1 MSLVVQR
8 RLSVMHVQSC
18 CFANINLWI
27 FNCSRCRRRHDRYLN
42 SLLFPSRWYTS
53 PLYYL
58 WFTVSL
64 VHHNDSESLWLP
76 LERERMSY
84 QVRLWT
90 FVIKYELCL
99 ASDVS
104 KYLIKQSYPCINV
117 TALVESKWWSKEPN
131 RTLNICS
138 ILTLGRTRKFITPS
152 CLQGRGG
159 GGWWW
164 NPPQSF
170 RYVAAFRNDFA
181 FIGRSNG
188 TSLNSSH
195 NWLWKQ

>member
-1 MSLVVQR
+1 
-8 RLSVMHVQSC
+8 
-18 CFANINLWI
+18 
-27 FNCSRCRRRHDRYLN
+27 
-42 SLLFPSRWYTS
+42 
-53 PLYYL
+53 
-58 WFTVSL
+58 
-64 VHHNDSESLWLP
+64 
-76 LERERMSY
+76 MSY

-152 CLQGRGG
+152 CLQGRGEG
-159 GGWWW
+159 VGDGTL
-164 NPPQSF
+164 PRVFDMLQ
-170 RYVAAFRNDFA
+170 YLE
-181 FIGRSNG
+181 
-188 TSLNSSH
+188 TSLPLVESIWSCQQYKGYIMSGGAAGAQWRHQQWSPSWPPSWILPRIKNQVKTAR
-195 NWLWKQ
+195 NRNFLCLT